1 MKEEKII
8 QDFAKKILGEKN
20 SILEMLNLVP
30 SMLLHKKGKLINI
43 LIYWEIFKM
52 LLPLIILI
60 LFFLLSSIFGSL
72 LWIDPPASSKI
83 IIKPW
88 MTAVDKYTNGHYMHI
103 FPLLWLA
110 FCYYG
115 GKKLFRIIFF

>member
-60 LFFLLSSIFGSL
+60 LFFWFSASLGSI
-72 LWIDPPASSKI
+72 LWLDPPASSKI
-83 IIKPW
+83 IITPW
-88 MTAVDKYTNGHYMHI
+88 MTAIKKYTYGLYSRI
-103 FPLLWLA
+103 LPCLWLA